1 MPWRFE
7 RRADH
12 CAVCGDAFRPGDRI
26 LTTLYSVPLAA
37 DEAGESDGEDA
48 TTVLLRRDVL
58 ADRADAEDAAPP
70 PGPEFSR
77 WTWEFPEPEAKRPV
91 LDLAAAREFLVR
103 LVREDAPERAS
114 LRYLLVLL
122 LMRKRLVRL
131 HEQLSDER
139 GDVLVIEIPPDV
151 PPTEI
156 VCPELTEAESDT
168 LRDELGRLFDLG

>member
-12 CAVCGDAFRPGDRI
+12 CAVSGEPFRPGHRI
-26 LTTLYSVPLAA
+26 VTTLHTVRVEP
-37 DEAGESDGEDA
+37 EEDSEA
-48 TTVLLRRDVL
+48 TTMLVRRDVL
-58 ADRADAEDAAPP
+58 EDHADAEGADAP

-103 LVREDAPERAS
+103 LVREDAPERAA

-131 HEQLSDER
+131 EEQLTDER
-139 GDVLVIEIPPDV
+139 GDVLVIEIPPEV

-156 VCPELTEAESDT
+156 VCPELTEAEADA